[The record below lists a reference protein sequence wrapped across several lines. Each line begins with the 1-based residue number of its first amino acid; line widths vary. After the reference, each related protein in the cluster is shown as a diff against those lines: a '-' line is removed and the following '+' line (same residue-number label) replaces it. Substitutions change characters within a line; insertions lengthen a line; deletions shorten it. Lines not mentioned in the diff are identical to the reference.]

1 MTEDQFK
8 KLRPGDCVI
17 YLGIFGYPECDKDM
31 NSYYFTIGKKYTVIK
46 TPKQFEHFK
55 FTDVFFVDD
64 TGVENG
70 ISYKFLNK
78 AYENKTIIENYKKL
92 AELF

>member
-1 MTEDQFK
+1 MIEKEFNTLK
-8 KLRPGDCVI
+8 PGDCVI
-17 YLGIFGYPECDKDM
+17 YLGIFGDPECDKDM

-64 TGVENG
+64 RGIENG
-70 ISYKFLNK
+70 IQYNFLKK
-78 AYENKTIIENYKKL
+78 AYYKDELLQKLKEIED
-92 AELF
+92 LF